1 MSSPLGRGLGA
12 IIPPLAGRDVAS
24 NVSNKITPSIDKQP
38 GERIMQISVT
48 NLKPNPH
55 QARQVFD
62 HGALEEL
69 VASIRQHGIL
79 VPLVVTPAEAGNYY
93 IVAGERRWRAAQM
106 MPLATVPAIIR
117 DAGELE
123 RLELGL
129 IENIQREDLNPL
141 ELSAAYQKLI
151 DEFSLTQDQVA
162 ERVGKARSSV
172 GNILRLLN
180 LPEPIKKAL
189 ADNKIT
195 FGHAKFLLSVTDAKK
210 QQQMFTKIMEEQL
223 SVRAATLTGEEGVPV
238 KAHRRRMG
246 KHPALEELEQ
256 KIQESLGNK
265 VRIRPSGLGGE
276 VIITYYDAEELR
288 RLSERLIGS

>member
-12 IIPPLAGRDVAS
+12 IIPSLASQNTTNTPQTDNLVNDQS
-24 NVSNKITPSIDKQP
+24 DEKISWLLVD
-38 GERIMQISVT
+38 

-69 VASIRQHGIL
+69 VASIKQHGIL
-79 VPLVVTPAEAGNYY
+79 VPLVVTPVGDGKYY

-106 MPLATVPAIIR
+106 VPLEKVPAIIR

-123 RLELGL
+123 RMELGL

-141 ELSAAYQKLI
+141 ELAGAYQKLI
-151 DEFSLTQDQVA
+151 EEFSLTQDQVA
-162 ERVGKARSSV
+162 QRVGKARSSV
-172 GNILRLLN
+172 ANILRLLN

-195 FGHAKFLLSVTDAKK
+195 FGHAKFLMSVADSKK
-210 QQQMFTKIMEEQL
+210 QQQLFTKIMTEQL
-223 SVRAATLTGEEGVPV
+223 SVRAASITGEEGISV
-238 KAHRRRMG
+238 KAHRRRTG

-256 KIQESLGNK
+256 KIQEAVGSK
-265 VRIRPSGLGGE
+265 VRIRPSGPGGE
-276 VIITYYDAEELR
+276 IIITYYDDTELR
-288 RLSERLIGS
+288 RLSDRLLGS